1 MDNFSCEN
9 CGSNNI
15 VEENGIATCQACG
28 TKYPDLKLKNIG
40 LDEELKENEIKRLIE
55 VNNKKF
61 LWNKK
66 DLEPKIGIL
75 TDDEILK
82 YSPNSHAAKK
92 IIAKRSGK
100 LIDKLKAYGD
110 YIGVYYFIL
119 GLVFFFVIIFVCG
132 IFGNSDGVTI
142 VAIIFLILIFIIA
155 PLIILKYYID

>member
-55 VNNKKF
+55 VNNKKS
-61 LWNKK
+61 KSEK
-66 DLEPKIGIL
+66 DLEPRIGFL

-82 YSPNSHAAKK
+82 YSPNSNAAKK
-92 IIAKRSGK
+92 IIAKRSRK

-110 YIGVYYFIL
+110 YLTVYYFIL
-119 GLVFFFVIIFVCG
+119 GMVFIYG
-132 IFGNSDGVTI
+132 IFFCGLYGILAGVTI
-142 VAIIFLILIFIIA
+142 AIIIFLILIYIFAPFIV
-155 PLIILKYYID
+155 LKYYID